1 LPETHR
7 VTVRGAERSWPLWL
21 LIATAVLLLSGCA
34 AQSSQQEPPQPTK
47 EQAREPQTG
56 GSGSVDEV
64 AYRLGSPALGDLGAP
79 VVMVEYGDFQ

>member
-1 LPETHR
+1 M
-7 VTVRGAERSWPLWL
+7 RGAERSWPLWL
-21 LIATAVLLLSGCA
+21 LIATAVLVHSGCA
-34 AQSSQQEPPQPTK
+34 AQSSQQEPRQPTE
-47 EQAREPQTG
+47 EQSRESQTG

>member
-1 LPETHR
+1 MAANPPP
-7 VTVRGAERSWPLWL
+7 AE
-21 LIATAVLLLSGCA
+21 AV
-34 AQSSQQEPPQPTK
+34 AQTGGLKQKRAKDHKKNQKPTK
-47 EQAREPQTG
+47 EQARESQTG